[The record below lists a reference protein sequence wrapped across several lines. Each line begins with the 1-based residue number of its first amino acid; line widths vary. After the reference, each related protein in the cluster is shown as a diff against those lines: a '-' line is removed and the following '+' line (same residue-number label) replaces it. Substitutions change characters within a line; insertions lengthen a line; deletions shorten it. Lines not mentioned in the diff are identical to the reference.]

1 MTSVAWDSQWR
12 SCRRVSRGLGSG
24 KGQDKDSREGEGAGD
39 TEGGEDDVGVGET
52 ADRKGKL
59 A

>member
-1 MTSVAWDSQWR
+1 M
-12 SCRRVSRGLGSG
+12 GSG